1 MTVFGLQ
8 RSDFSDPFV
17 NTHVILEDR
26 HSQKKVGVKP
36 VFSFVAAGSC
46 TACIVSTIQSKQM
59 WARVNAVFFCH
70 ATATTRAQ
78 CQSNR
83 FSIFRSFDTEKIQ
96 RETGPPFIKETRLK
110 NNHTTHLES
119 FNNRSVKCFVTTST
133 SWLNSSSKRSNFFLL
148 HPPLAKV
155 RRPALIS
162 EGDRHKRK

>member
-1 MTVFGLQ
+1 MPVFGLQ
-8 RSDFSDPFV
+8 RSDFSDPFF
-17 NTHVILEDR
+17 NTHVILEAR
-26 HSQKKVGVKP
+26 HSQSKIRVKP

-83 FSIFRSFDTEKIQ
+83 FLIFRSFDTKKIQ
-96 RETGPPFIKETRLK
+96 RETGQPFIKETRLK
-110 NNHTTHLES
+110 NNHTIHLES
-119 FNNRSVKCFVTTST
+119 FNNRSVKCFVNTFT
-133 SWLNSSSKRSNFFLL
+133 SWINSSKRSNSFLL

-155 RRPALIS
+155 RRPACIELI
-162 EGDRHKRK
+162 